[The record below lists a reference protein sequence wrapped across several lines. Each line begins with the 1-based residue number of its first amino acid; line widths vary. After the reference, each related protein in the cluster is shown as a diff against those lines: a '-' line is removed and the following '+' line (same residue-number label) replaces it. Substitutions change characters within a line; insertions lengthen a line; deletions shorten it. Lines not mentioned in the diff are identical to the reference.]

1 VRCSGISLFRDGAA
15 SADEGPCG
23 KEGFGGDE
31 GFGGEAAAQ
40 CDAAELDIPSL
51 LSAYFPEHGPYLGV
65 YAQVDRAGCVR
76 EGSGVFL
83 LAGVYLPSCPS
94 ISLLSPRGQRPLF
107 PADEAPSLQAPP
119 ITPALR
125 EAAKLLTRVKLS
137 AIQLA
142 GIMTGRMQPAAM
154 LGLPL
159 LVLHAYQ
166 AAGGV
171 GALGAS
177 LNEVWLG
184 LSLAVAGVATWTF
197 ASAAAAALE
206 HATN

>member
-1 VRCSGISLFRDGAA
+1 MGGPPAGGGRAVLKVIKRTVRCSGISLFRDGAA

-83 LAGVYLPSCPS
+83 L
-94 ISLLSPRGQRPLF
+94 
-107 PADEAPSLQAPP
+107 ADEAPSLQAPP